1 MCCNYIK
8 LHETQNGILLYMRG
22 CKKFQLS
29 FKNLY
34 FSLDKFEYN
43 EFLKFLKN
51 IDINYWEKEYE
62 NSIYDKKIPIPTIQ
76 KNLIILM
83 DRYEIEELIGL
94 LQFNIKDE
102 FLSAKQ
108 IRYTMNYN

>member
-8 LHETQNGILLYMRG
+8 IQETQNGLLIYMRG

-34 FSLDKFEYN
+34 FSLDKFELD
-43 EFLKFLKN
+43 EFLKFLKK

-62 NSIYDKKIPIPTIQ
+62 NSIYEKKIPIPTIQ

-83 DRYEIEELIGL
+83 DRYEIKELITL
-94 LQFNIKDE
+94 LDYNTKDE
-102 FLSAKQ
+102 FLSVQQ
-108 IRYTMNYN
+108 IKYTIHYN